1 MTSARPWR
9 AGTVFPPRLRRRG
22 WSEALLLALSGLIAF
37 RLGLMLPGALDLS
50 FPLRAPE
57 PAVMAPAPE
66 WLPEPAA
73 GPEAAVAEPSIAAAK
88 AVPEPAAGP
97 EAAVPEPS
105 LAAAGAVPEAA
116 GEAAAPPL
124 ALDPANL
131 TSSEIAVLHQLAAR
145 RAALDRRERQIDQ
158 RAALIESAA
167 ADLEQQLARLS
178 TLRDEIAA
186 AIGAHDA
193 AEDARL
199 ASLVKIY
206 ETMKAKA
213 AAEIFDR
220 LEMPVLIEVVERMRA
235 VKSAD
240 VLARMDPVK
249 AKQVTSELARRSELL
264 EADRAAAGAA
274 PGQSR
279 I

>member
-1 MTSARPWR
+1 VTAARLWR
-9 AGTVFPPRLRRRG
+9 AATIFAPRPRRCG
-22 WSEALLLALSGLIAF
+22 WVEAVLLVLGGLIAF
-37 RLGLMLPGALDLS
+37 RLGLMLAGALDLS
-50 FPLRAPE
+50 PPPARG
-57 PAVMAPAPE
+57 PAVMAELAPAPE

-73 GPEAAVAEPSIAAAK
+73 GPEAALAEPSI
-88 AVPEPAAGP
+88 VELPEPAAGP
-97 EAAVPEPS
+97 EAAAPAPS
-105 LAAAGAVPEAA
+105 TAPAGALPEAA
-116 GEAAAPPL
+116 GEAPAPPV

-131 TSSEIAVLHQLAAR
+131 TPSEIAVLHQLAAR
-145 RAALDRRERQIDQ
+145 RAALDRREREIDQ
-158 RAALIESAA
+158 RAALIEGAA
-167 ADLEQQLARLS
+167 ADLDQQLARLS

-193 AEDARL
+193 AEEARL

-206 ETMKAKA
+206 ETMKPKA

-264 EADRAAAGAA
+264 EADRAPTGAA